1 MALQG
6 AFTEL
11 VEKFQRLVEVASD
24 LRVNTVE
31 DPPLRDKPLFVDW
44 LADTVVHFE
53 SLAEQGLSA
62 ANRAAIAAG
71 YPVDLERLREQQIA
85 TQRAFNDLSRIFNSE
100 LLARPGLSE
109 LKRIGSERS
118 IEWESW
124 TEAFIQS
131 VARCEQPIFE
141 ASEAL
146 FRCWQEMVERIGMN
160 SISVQT
166 KAVGQEITV
175 PASELEEV
183 IERVG

>member
-6 AFTEL
+6 SFNEL
-11 VEKFQRLVEVASD
+11 VEKFQRLVEVTSD

-31 DPPLRDKPLFVDW
+31 DQPHGDRPLFVDW

-53 SLAEQGLSA
+53 SLAEEGLSA
-62 ANRAAIAAG
+62 ANKAAISAG
-71 YPVDLERLREQQIA
+71 YPLDMERLREQQIVA
-85 TQRAFNDLSRIFNSE
+85 QRVFNDLSRIFSSE

-109 LKRIGSERS
+109 LRRIGSERS

-175 PASELEEV
+175 PSSELEEV